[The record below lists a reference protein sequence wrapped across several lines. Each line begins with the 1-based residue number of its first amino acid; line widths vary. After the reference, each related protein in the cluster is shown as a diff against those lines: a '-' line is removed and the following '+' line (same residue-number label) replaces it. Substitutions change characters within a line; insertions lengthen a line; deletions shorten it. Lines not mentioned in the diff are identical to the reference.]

1 MAQITSGLRKILS
14 HPAIYDFLQNALG
27 AESSRRQLVR
37 DHFRPKAGQRILDI
51 GCGTGEI
58 IPHLPAGVSY
68 LGIDLSPSYI
78 ASARQRYGHLGRF
91 EIANATEPL
100 AHTQSTVDL
109 VICIGLLHH
118 LEDSDCQVLFHA
130 IKEKLSSGGR
140 LVTLDPTFVDGQ
152 NLIARELAK
161 RDRGRNVRWPDGYEA
176 LACKVFSNV
185 KTIVRHDLLRIPY
198 THCILEITEG
208 TLA

>member
-14 HPAIYDFLQNALG
+14 SPMVYDFLQNALG
-27 AESSRRQLVR
+27 AESSRRRLVQ

-58 IPHLPAGVSY
+58 TPHLPAGVNY

-91 EIANATEPL
+91 ESANATDPL
-100 AHTQSTVDL
+100 APTETAVDL

-118 LEDSDCQVLFHA
+118 LDDGECHVLFRA
-130 IKEKLSSGGR
+130 IKEKLSPGGR
-140 LVTLDPTFVDGQ
+140 LVTFDPTFVDGQ
-152 NLIARELAK
+152 HLIARELAK
-161 RDRGRNVRWPDGYEA
+161 RDRGRNVRSPGGYET
-176 LACKVFSNV
+176 LAQKVFAEV
-185 KTIVRHDLLRIPY
+185 RVVVRHDLLRIPY

-208 TLA
+208 TPE